1 MVDESLVDALRTA
14 SRVVAFSG
22 AGMSTES
29 GVPDF
34 RSPGGIWTRYDP
46 REFTFDRY
54 VDSAD
59 VRARSWQMR
68 REFFDAAPQ
77 PNPAHD
83 ALVTLERDGRLAGV
97 ITQNIDGL
105 HQQAGS
111 QYVVELHGTARDVQ
125 CIGWPSR
132 PGEPAGCGWQGK
144 TEWAFDQVDLGVDD
158 PTCPVCDGLVKS
170 ATISFGQMLDRSVM
184 EAATELVEESDLLL
198 TVGSS
203 LQVYPAASL
212 PELAVRAG
220 SRVAII
226 NDEPTGMDHLADV
239 VVRARAAE
247 VLPNAVAAATA
258 HPYR

>member
-54 VDSAD
+54 VESAD

-68 REFFDAAPQ
+68 REFFDVAPQ
-77 PNPAHD
+77 PNPAHE
-83 ALVTLERDGRLAGV
+83 ALVTLEREGRLGGV

-111 QYVVELHGTARDVQ
+111 QYVVELHGT
-125 CIGWPSR
+125 
-132 PGEPAGCGWQGK
+132 
-144 TEWAFDQVDLGVDD
+144 
-158 PTCPVCDGLVKS
+158 
-170 ATISFGQMLDRSVM
+170 
-184 EAATELVEESDLLL
+184 
-198 TVGSS
+198 
-203 LQVYPAASL
+203 
-212 PELAVRAG
+212 
-220 SRVAII
+220 
-226 NDEPTGMDHLADV
+226 
-239 VVRARAAE
+239 
-247 VLPNAVAAATA
+247 
-258 HPYR
+258 